1 MACQRGKNPGP
12 LSLESNATPGESNAT
27 PESIQEESNAA
38 PEGIQEESNAAADC
52 YKINAT
58 KISAALKSFQE
69 VFQPS

>member
-12 LSLESNATPGESNAT
+12 LSLESNATP
-27 PESIQEESNAA
+27 ESIQEESNAA
-38 PEGIQEESNAAADC
+38 ADF

-58 KISAALKSFQE
+58 EISAALKSFQE

>member
-12 LSLESNATPGESNAT
+12 LSLESNATPEESNAT

-38 PEGIQEESNAAADC
+38 ADFYKINYC

-58 KISAALKSFQE
+58 EISAALKSFQE